1 MRTDRCFQLLED
13 MNSFL
18 HFPSFK
24 FKLNKS
30 KSCSIKKRYLIC
42 GFAETFNLAMWLYD
56 KLPVRSVWSQ
66 PSMTQVNLKV
76 LWRYGSR
83 PTRLSSLDSSRVV
96 IKTRRDSSIVVTS
109 CLGSRSVSCE
119 SKVRF
124 KMELECLRVCVCVC
138 VFLQMFTCFVLFFT
152 TVFYYRELS
161 ILQILDTHKHNTTHT
176 EHPFC
181 RHFHR

>member
-30 KSCSIKKRYLIC
+30 KSCSIKKCYLIC

-124 KMELECLRVCVCVC
+124 KMELECLRVCVSFFRC
-138 VFLQMFTCFVLFFT
+138 LLVLFSSSQQCFIT
-152 TVFYYRELS
+152 ESFPYYRY
-161 ILQILDTHKHNTTHT
+161 
-176 EHPFC
+176 
-181 RHFHR
+181 